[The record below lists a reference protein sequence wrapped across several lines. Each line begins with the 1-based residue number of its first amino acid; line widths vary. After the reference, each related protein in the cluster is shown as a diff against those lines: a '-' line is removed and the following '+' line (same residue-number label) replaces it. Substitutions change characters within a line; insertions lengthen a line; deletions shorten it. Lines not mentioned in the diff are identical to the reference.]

1 MSDASMS
8 GDGPMV
14 QLLGALQQ
22 GDDAGTLVDN
32 AFLAK
37 HLGWD
42 LEAVAACLNEAK
54 ERLLIW
60 GQRSGDKP
68 APWFTELEITVQ
80 GKRLLRSHAASGD
93 VAK

>member
-1 MSDASMS
+1 MSD
-8 GDGPMV
+8 DGSMV
-14 QLLGALQQ
+14 QLLGAVQL

-37 HLGWD
+37 NLGWD

-54 ERLLIW
+54 ERLLVW

-80 GKRLLRSHAASGD
+80 GKRLLRTHAAAGGT
-93 VAK
+93 AG

>member
-1 MSDASMS
+1 MSSDPVA
-8 GDGPMV
+8 DGPMV
-14 QLLGALQQ
+14 QLLGAVQL

-37 HLGWD
+37 NLGWD
-42 LEAVAACLNEAK
+42 LESVAACLHEAK
-54 ERLLIW
+54 ERLLVW

-80 GKRLLRSHAASGD
+80 GKRLLRTHAASAD
-93 VAK
+93 PA